1 MKQIGWLG
9 LVFSSMSFFSQA
21 ANDDFQTCLSQL
33 KATAISQ
40 GITQATLKD
49 TLDRVKPRKQVIKA
63 DKNQPEFT
71 STFQQYFDK
80 RVTTWR
86 VNKGRQ
92 MLQKH
97 HKLLTELTHK
107 YGVPGQYIVAF
118 WGLETN
124 YGSYIGKLPV
134 IDSLTTLACKPRRAK
149 FFTKELMIAL
159 KLKQKNGF
167 SYEHMKGSWAGAMGH
182 TQFMPSTFEKYA
194 VDADG
199 DGRADL
205 WNSEQDALT
214 SAANFL
220 MHLGWKREQRWGRE
234 VELPK
239 SFDFTPIGTKALKTL
254 QQWRSLGITKADGKP
269 LNIVDGMKAVLYLPS
284 GHKGP
289 AFLGYSN
296 FNTIMK
302 WNRSEFYA
310 ISVGHLADRISG
322 AGHLLNQPPKIPKFK
337 RADVKAMQQKLLD
350 LGYKVGKPDGIIGR
364 NTVKAL
370 LEYQKSKGLIADGFP
385 DKSTF
390 KKMGII

>member
-9 LVFSSMSFFSQA
+9 LVLSSVSFFSQA
-21 ANDDFQTCLSQL
+21 ANNDFQTCISQL
-33 KATAISQ
+33 KTTAISQ

-49 TLDRVKPRKQVIKA
+49 TLDRVKPRKQVLKA

-71 STFQQYFDK
+71 STFQGYFDK
-80 RVTTWR
+80 RVTAWR
-86 VNKGRQ
+86 VSKGRQ
-92 MLQKH
+92 MLKKH
-97 HKLLTELTHK
+97 HKLLLELTHK

-134 IDSLTTLACKPRRAK
+134 IDSLATLACKPRRAE

-167 SYEHMKGSWAGAMGH
+167 SYEQMKGSWAGAMGH
-182 TQFMPSTFEKYA
+182 TQFMPSTFDKYA

-220 MHLGWKREQRWGRE
+220 MHLGWKRDQRWGRE

-239 SFDFTPIGTKALKTL
+239 NFDFMPIGSKESKSL
-254 QQWRSLGITKADGKP
+254 QQWRALGVKKADGKP
-269 LNIVDGMKAVLYLPS
+269 LTVVKDMKAVLYLPS

-310 ISVGHLADRISG
+310 ISVGHLADRIAG
-322 AGHLLNQPPKIPKFK
+322 AGHLIQQPPKIPKFK
-337 RADVKAMQQKLLD
+337 RAHIKAMQQKLLS

-364 NTVKAL
+364 NTVRAL
-370 LEYQKSKGLIADGFP
+370 QKYQQTHGLIADGFP